1 MTHRDSSS
9 NLPLDGFVGVFDS
22 GVGGLSVWCEIAR
35 QLPHEDIVYL
45 ADQAHVPYGFR
56 PLEEIRTFDEGIAR
70 FLLGQGVK
78 AIVIACNTASVAGL
92 DHLRA
97 LFPNVPF
104 VGMEPAVKP
113 AAEHTRSGVISVVA
127 TQSALRGE
135 RFASLLARY
144 AGGVQVL
151 TCVGVG
157 LVEAIEA
164 GALDTP
170 ETEALLRQLLTPLVE
185 AGADQLVL
193 GCSHYPFLLPSIERV
208 IGPDVVAI
216 DPSPAVAR
224 QTARVLA
231 RWGLEAD
238 RDRAGRHMFC
248 TTGDALTFAEMA
260 KRLIPS
266 FWHDGDKA
274 WAIRWRDGYLER
286 DLEEA

>member
-9 NLPLDGFVGVFDS
+9 SLPLAGFVGVFDS
-22 GVGGLSVWCEIAR
+22 GVGGLSVWREIAR

-56 PLEEIRTFDEGIAR
+56 PLEEIQAFDEGIAR
-70 FLLGQGVK
+70 FLLDQGVK

-92 DHLRA
+92 DHLRET
-97 LFPNVPF
+97 FPDVPF

-113 AAEHTRSGVISVVA
+113 AAEQTRSGVIGVMA
-127 TQSALRGE
+127 TQTAFRGE

-144 AGGVQVL
+144 ADGVQVL
-151 TCVGVG
+151 TRVGVG
-157 LVEAIEA
+157 LVEAIES
-164 GALDTP
+164 GALDAP

-193 GCSHYPFLLPSIERV
+193 GCSHYPFLLPLIERV
-208 IGPDVVAI
+208 VGPGVTVV

-231 RWGLEAD
+231 RWRLEAD
-238 RDRAGRHMFC
+238 RDRVGRHVFC
-248 TTGDALTFAEMA
+248 TTGDALTFAGMA
-260 KRLIPS
+260 GRLIPS
-266 FWHDGDKA
+266 LWRDGDKA
-274 WAIRWRDGYLER
+274 WAARWRDGCLEG
-286 DLEEA
+286 DLVGA